1 MLEIRL
7 PATMRNGGAWVQ
19 RFAGTTPGAIAAI
32 ALVSVVLCV
41 LAGLTS
47 ADQLSGKLARRD
59 AVLERTEPLA
69 YAAQSLY
76 VALSAADAS
85 AATAFLS
92 GGIESPQVRW
102 QYQQALAAAA
112 SALAE
117 ATTGATDERTR
128 TIVAQIAADLPAY
141 TGLVE
146 TARANNR
153 QGFPVGSSYLN
164 EASLLMQNSL
174 LPNAEKLN
182 ADRLAAVRQD
192 QHDIGAL
199 PWTTIVLLLLVLI
212 SCGIGTLVLLG
223 RVNRRINL
231 GLAVAAGAAALAL
244 LWIASATIIAATEL
258 DTGKSGATSRFETL
272 AQARILAQQARTD
285 ETLELITR
293 GDITASE
300 TDFRKHTTE
309 LADLLAAVTG
319 PDSAASRGLLGW
331 TAGHAKQRE
340 AYEAANY
347 PAAVAQAIGT
357 GADSS
362 ATSFAQL
369 DQTLRDN
376 LGQQREQLRDG
387 VDSAGAALRLSP
399 MGTLVLMLIAA
410 GAVVG
415 GLWLRLKEFL

>member
-7 PATMRNGGAWVQ
+7 PAAMRNGGAWLR
-19 RFAGTTPGAIAAI
+19 RFAGTTPGAIGAVA
-32 ALVSVVLCV
+32 VVTVVLCV

-47 ADQLSGKLARRD
+47 ADQLSGKIARRD
-59 AVLERTEPLA
+59 IVLEHTEPLA
-69 YAAQSLY
+69 YAAQTLY

-92 GGIESPQVRW
+92 GGIESPVVRG
-102 QYQQALAAAA
+102 QYQQALAEAA

-117 ATTGATDERTR
+117 ATAGAADQQTR
-128 TIVAQIAADLPAY
+128 NIVAKIAADLPAY

-153 QGFPVGSSYLN
+153 QGFPVGSSYLR

-174 LPNAEKLN
+174 LPNAETLSK
-182 ADRLAAVRQD
+182 DRMAALRQD

-199 PWTTIVLLLLVLI
+199 PWATIVLLMLVLI
-212 SCGIGTLVLLG
+212 GCGGGTFVLL
-223 RVNRRINL
+223 RRTNRRMNL
-231 GLAVAAGAAALAL
+231 GLAVAAGATALAL
-244 LWIASATIIAATEL
+244 FWVVAATIIAAAAL

-272 AQARILAQQARTD
+272 TQARILAQQARTD

-293 GDITASE
+293 GDITTSE
-300 TDFRKHTTE
+300 TDYRKHTTE
-309 LADLLAAVTG
+309 LADRLATAAG
-319 PDSAASRGLLGW
+319 PDSAAARSVLGW

-357 GADSS
+357 GPDTS
-362 ATSFAQL
+362 ATLFAHL
-369 DQTLRDN
+369 DQLLRDN
-376 LGQQREQLRDG
+376 LIQERGELRDG
-387 VDSAGAALRLSP
+387 VDSAGATFTLSP
-399 MGTLVLMLIAA
+399 AGTLVLLFGAA
-410 GAVVG
+410 ASTVT
-415 GLWLRLKEFL
+415 GLWPRVKEFL

>member
-7 PATMRNGGAWVQ
+7 PATMRNGGAWLR
-19 RFAGTTPGAIAAI
+19 RFAGTTPGAIGAVAV
-32 ALVSVVLCV
+32 VSVVLCL

-47 ADQLSGKLARRD
+47 ADQLSGKIARRD

-69 YAAQSLY
+69 YAAQTLY

-92 GGIESPQVRW
+92 GGIESPQVRG
-102 QYQQALAAAA
+102 QYQQALAEAA
-112 SALAE
+112 SALSE
-117 ATTGATDERTR
+117 ATTGAADQQTK
-128 TIVAQIAADLPAY
+128 TIVAKIAADLPAY

-153 QGFPVGSSYLN
+153 QGFPVGSSYLH

-174 LPNAEKLN
+174 LPNAEMLSK
-182 ADRLAAVRQD
+182 DRLAAVRED
-192 QHDIGAL
+192 QHDIAAL

-212 SCGIGTLVLLG
+212 SCGVGTFVLL
-223 RVNRRINL
+223 RRTNRRMNL
-231 GLAVAAGAAALAL
+231 GLAVAAGATAVAL
-244 LWIASATIIAATEL
+244 LWVVAATTIAATTL

-272 AQARILAQQARTD
+272 TQARILAQQARTD

-293 GDITASE
+293 GDITTSE

-309 LADLLAAVTG
+309 LADRLATVTG
-319 PDSAASRGLLGW
+319 ADSAASRGLLGW

-357 GADSS
+357 GAENS
-362 ATSFAQL
+362 ATRFAQL
-369 DQTLRDN
+369 DATLRDN
-376 LGQQREQLRDG
+376 LGQQRGALRDG
-387 VDSAGAALRLSP
+387 VDSAGSAFTLGPA
-399 MGTLVLMLIAA
+399 GTLVLLLGAA
-410 GAVVG
+410 AAVVA
-415 GLWLRLKEFL
+415 GLWPRLKEFL